1 MFDDSQQYVIDS
13 NEYPL
18 MCFAGPGSGK
28 TRTLLGKA
36 YKLAFDKNRKGNILI
51 LCFNK
56 AIKEEIEEKLNEQGL
71 TRYGVEVKTLHAA
84 GLKFIMEAFGKG
96 SRLRLNYLT
105 ASQNRTFYYGDDQKN
120 IPGLM
125 NTLLKM
131 FGGNPIRT
139 LFENRILSEINVLAA
154 NFLLECSAYP
164 PFEMK
169 VKHSRHFHSFTVLVA
184 KLLRLATVTPK
195 PENFVSQYAKF
206 ITEDFFSIIDRT
218 RKQKNFIKY
227 FIKLFYTGEFV
238 PYVHNCLLNFA
249 SKGDLFGRYA
259 NAELDVIPPFVPKI
273 FLYLNDLELENL
285 PYSKYADLFLTPEL
299 GSLIQSASLKQLL
312 EWNQLDYDQMISLGA
327 VAMQKIKPNYYAV
340 LVDEAQDLTLHDWYL
355 TYEMAPKYLITD
367 QSKRLLYVGD
377 LMQCWEINE
386 EIATKDGKK
395 KAYEVKVGDE
405 VKSFAH
411 GKEIF
416 TSVTHNHTFK
426 DNTLIRVTTDSGKS
440 ISVSKN
446 HLFLANTSNIKIEGV
461 TYFVYLMYRSDLGY
475 RIGITK
481 NSRNRMHFENASRIW
496 VLKPC
501 TSLNEA
507 LLHEKLYSLR
517 YQIPV
522 AVFNYRRVGL
532 PQEFLEKLFREF
544 GKDHGGIAKIFEDF
558 SLYFD
563 APDYTKAKTRSTETF
578 NFLKIGL
585 FRVKK
590 AYGNSPFVVVVETDH
605 ELFRTYNITKH
616 FNNYKEARLF
626 AEDLSAQIKQECP
639 SADVFLH
646 ESLNI
651 NDKLK
656 HFSLVRATSLYP
668 GYKIPVSTA
677 GTLSAETIVKVEKLT
692 GDFQFSSIEVAK
704 TGVVFSDNGILTHN
718 SINRWRYASAD
729 RFAEYSKK
737 HAYKQLEFSYR
748 CPDIIVAKANNIKNR
763 SSMVHPEGE
772 FRSAAKDQPGMFSVL
787 PEMIK
792 PEDLEDFLN
801 NQGLRMSDLAILART
816 NMDLLSW
823 QVWAVI
829 RDIPIAEMYVNK
841 WNIDTPS
848 MRLLLA
854 LICLADRS
862 SSTENVGI
870 ASFVLNNIKDDP
882 LCAKRFT
889 EQLDKI
895 APDLEE
901 ELILKWFSCLL
912 LKDEEDLTEEEMA
925 EVLMGKG
932 AVTMLRAWYAGDK
945 FSLKSDYV
953 QYLRQKDYQ
962 IRKHPSGLTLSTIH
976 RFKGKEKNAVLIFS
990 NAWGRM
996 TEKAMNDG
1004 KRRQIEEELALA
1016 YVAVSRARKAA
1027 FLSGNV
1033 HPDLY

>member
-96 SRLRLNYLT
+96 NRLRLNYLT

-377 LMQCWEINE
+377 LMQAC
-386 EIATKDGKK
+386 
-395 KAYEVKVGDE
+395 
-405 VKSFAH
+405 
-411 GKEIF
+411 
-416 TSVTHNHTFK
+416 
-426 DNTLIRVTTDSGKS
+426 
-440 ISVSKN
+440 
-446 HLFLANTSNIKIEGV
+446 
-461 TYFVYLMYRSDLGY
+461 
-475 RIGITK
+475 
-481 NSRNRMHFENASRIW
+481 
-496 VLKPC
+496 
-501 TSLNEA
+501 
-507 LLHEKLYSLR
+507 
-517 YQIPV
+517 
-522 AVFNYRRVGL
+522 
-532 PQEFLEKLFREF
+532 
-544 GKDHGGIAKIFEDF
+544 
-558 SLYFD
+558 
-563 APDYTKAKTRSTETF
+563 
-578 NFLKIGL
+578 
-585 FRVKK
+585 
-590 AYGNSPFVVVVETDH
+590 
-605 ELFRTYNITKH
+605 
-616 FNNYKEARLF
+616 
-626 AEDLSAQIKQECP
+626 
-639 SADVFLH
+639 
-646 ESLNI
+646 
-651 NDKLK
+651 
-656 HFSLVRATSLYP
+656 
-668 GYKIPVSTA
+668 
-677 GTLSAETIVKVEKLT
+677 
-692 GDFQFSSIEVAK
+692 
-704 TGVVFSDNGILTHN
+704 
-718 SINRWRYASAD
+718 NRWRYASAD